1 MTLNILIAILC
12 IAWFVRT
19 VRAILFHLSLWQR
32 NEYRFDRYFN
42 FLFRTDEG
50 SRLLTSPQ
58 GLAKW
63 AILGAL
69 PFLFSGA
76 YHLALFAAAIIIF
89 LQESFDF
96 GAEVTS
102 HRLKRPQITSH
113 SIILA
118 GIILA
123 LTIGVGVALWPMVK
137 VLSIFSGLAV
147 VLLVTDRAIPIVTFA
162 AIAILKPY
170 KALQAHQAAKTASA
184 KLTEFTDLKKIGIT
198 GSYGKSSTKEFLAH
212 ILQGSFKTFKTP
224 KNINTRIGVARVIAA
239 KLKKS
244 HEVAVVEMGA
254 YTKGEVKAVCDL
266 VHPSIG
272 TLTAVAPQHLALFGS
287 LQNIATA
294 KFELLRSLPED
305 GTAIVNIDNT
315 IIAKNIK
322 SLKSNVV
329 SYSTYKKADVY
340 ASQIETH
347 YRYPSPSISFTLHH
361 GSDKR
366 NITVPLIGIHTVSN
380 IVAASAVALTLGVS
394 MAKIQRALKSV
405 EPSDTAMRIR
415 KGINDSIV
423 IDDSYSSNPDGVIA
437 AVNTL
442 AEFQGNKKIV
452 VMSPLI
458 ELGNK
463 AEEEHTRIAK
473 HLLKKGVFQVIVTK
487 PDVKKIF
494 DEVGVPAL
502 YFRDTQDA
510 INHMQSL
517 VESGDV
523 TLVASRISNDLM
535 NHI

>member
-1 MTLNILIAILC
+1 MFLNILLIILY
-12 IAWFVRT
+12 IAWLART

-63 AILGAL
+63 VILGAL
-69 PFLFSGA
+69 PFLFTGV
-76 YHLALFAAAIIIF
+76 YHVALFWAALVIF
-89 LQESFDF
+89 LQEFFDF
-96 GAEVTS
+96 GAEITS
-102 HRLKRPQITSH
+102 RRLKRPQITSH

-118 GIILA
+118 GIIFA
-123 LTIGVGVALWPMVK
+123 LTIATGTALWPMLK

-147 VLLVTDRAIPIVTFA
+147 VMLVTDRAIPIVTFL

-170 KALQAHQAAKTASA
+170 KALQAHQAAKIARA
-184 KLTEFTDLKKIGIT
+184 KLEKFTDLQKIGIT

-212 ILQGSFKTFKTP
+212 ILQSSFNTFKTP

-239 KLKKS
+239 KLNKS

-266 VHPSIG
+266 VHPNIG
-272 TLTAVAPQHLALFGS
+272 ILTAIAPQHLALFGS

-294 KFELLRSLPED
+294 KFELIRSLPD
-305 GTAIVNIDNT
+305 SATAVVNIDNKV
-315 IIAKNIK
+315 IAKNVSSIK
-322 SLKSNVV
+322 SGVV
-329 SYSTYKKADVY
+329 TYSTTKKADVY
-340 ASQIETH
+340 ATKIESH
-347 YRYPSPSISFTLHH
+347 YRYPNPNISFTLHH

-380 IVAASAVALTLGVS
+380 IIAASAAALTLGVS
-394 MAKIQRALKSV
+394 MTKIQRALKSV
-405 EPSDTAMRIR
+405 EPSDTAMRVR
-415 KGINDSIV
+415 KGINSSVV

-437 AVNTL
+437 AIDSLV
-442 AEFQGNKKIV
+442 AFEGNKKIV

-463 AEEEHTRIAK
+463 AETEHARIAK
-473 HLLKKGVFQVIVTK
+473 HLLKQGVFQVIVTK

-502 YFRDTQDA
+502 YFRETQDA

-517 VESGDV
+517 VEPGDV
-523 TLVASRISNDLM
+523 TLIASRISKDLM
-535 NHI
+535 SHI